1 MFKIFLTF
9 GNNRFHSALS
19 RITEQVKK
27 LNIFDTIICYDEN
40 SLKECK
46 DFWDKHGMF
55 ITSNYIGFGYWL
67 WKSYLISKTLND
79 MKDGD
84 ILFYADA
91 GCEINYKAH
100 NKMIEHINKL
110 NDVEFMATTC
120 GHKEIQFTKR
130 DLLIRLDADKHEYLN
145 SLQVQGGIFLLKK
158 SEKTNLLINEW
169 YKVCENY
176 KNIDDTPSINQNY
189 KEFDTHKHDQSVI
202 SILCKKYNMVNFDLD
217 PTYFN
222 QTCDY
227 NVVKNYP
234 IIAARNPSQDSIF
247 NELNDE

>member
-1 MFKIFLTF
+1 MSKIFLTC
-9 GNNRFHSALS
+9 GNHRFHGALY

-27 LNIFDTIICYDEN
+27 LNIFNTIICYDEN
-40 SLKECK
+40 SLKNCK

-55 ITSNYIGFGYWL
+55 ITSNSRGFGYWL
-67 WKSYLISKTLND
+67 WKSYVISKTLND

-100 NKMIEHINKL
+100 DKMIEHINKL
-110 NDVEFMATTC
+110 NDVEFMTSST
-120 GHKEIQFTKR
+120 GHKEIYWTKR
-130 DLLIRLDADKHEYLN
+130 DLLITLDADKDEYLN
-145 SLQVQGGIFLLKK
+145 SLQVQATTLLIKK
-158 SEKTNLLINEW
+158 TEKTSLLINEW
-169 YKVCENY
+169 YKVCQTY

-189 KEFDTHKHDQSVI
+189 KEFNEHRHDQSVI

-217 PTYFN
+217 PVYFN
-222 QTCDY
+222 GTHDY

-234 IIAARNPSQDSIF
+234 IIAARNSSQNSIF
-247 NELNDE
+247 NELNE